1 MNPLEVKQPT
11 LKHLTMQQQS
21 RPLKYT
27 DKSRWP
33 TQNQNMNYPKPK
45 TTLKVGMD
53 ACDVQSTHAIRLF
66 GSSLKSYSM
75 TTLCTLLQ
83 LHNPW
88 VVTCPN
94 RYPRSMS
101 EWKTNYEFNSFLVGN
116 CLVGNNPRLGN
127 SQLGMAVG
135 KCPVGVSPVGI
146 ASDTAL
152 DIPYCPEQAPAV
164 KVASYALDIYYM
176 YMKISAIGFQHNV

>member
-146 ASDTAL
+146 APDTMHSICEAL
-152 DIPYCPEQAPAV
+152 
-164 KVASYALDIYYM
+164 L
-176 YMKISAIGFQHNV
+176 